1 MYSMSNE
8 EKIGGP
14 YTKQQQETRRN
25 QVFELHF
32 QQGYSAVSIAKTLD
46 VNRNTVNKDIEFLH
60 SELRNDKSP
69 NHKNQ
74 LDKQV
79 VRLDYQKTRLQKQLD
94 KDISMKERLQIEKII
109 SDADLRIAAF
119 FVKLV
124 TTRRHNYLG

>member
-1 MYSMSNE
+1 MSNE

>member
-1 MYSMSNE
+1 MIKE
-8 EKIGGP
+8 EKMGGP

-25 QVFELHF
+25 QIFELHF
-32 QQGYSAVSIAKTLD
+32 QQGYSAVSIAKTLG
-46 VNRNTVNKDIEFLH
+46 VNRNTVNKDIEFLF
-60 SELRNDKSP
+60 SEIRNDKSP

-79 VRLDYQKTRLQKQLD
+79 IKLDYQKTRLQKELD
-94 KDISMKERLQIEKII
+94 KDISIKERLQIEKMI

-124 TTRRHNYLG
+124 TTRRHNHLG

>member
-1 MYSMSNE
+1 MIKE
-8 EKIGGP
+8 EKMGGP

-25 QVFELHF
+25 QIFELHF
-32 QQGYSAVSIAKTLD
+32 QQGYSAVSIAKTLG
-46 VNRNTVNKDIEFLH
+46 VNRNTVNKDIEFLF
-60 SELRNDKSP
+60 SEIRNDKSP

-79 VRLDYQKTRLQKQLD
+79 IKLDYQKTRLQKELD
-94 KDISMKERLQIEKII
+94 KDISIKERLQIEKMI

-124 TTRRHNYLG
+124 TTRRHNSLG

>member
-1 MYSMSNE
+1 MIKE
-8 EKIGGP
+8 EKMGGP

-25 QVFELHF
+25 QIFELHF
-32 QQGYSAVSIAKTLD
+32 QQGYSAVSIAKTLG
-46 VNRNTVNKDIEFLH
+46 VNRNTVNKDIEILY
-60 SELRNDKSP
+60 SEIRNDKSP

-79 VRLDYQKTRLQKQLD
+79 IKLDYQKTRLQKELD
-94 KDISMKERLQIEKII
+94 KDISIKERIQIEKMI

-124 TTRRHNYLG
+124 TTRRHNHLG

>member
-1 MYSMSNE
+1 MIKE
-8 EKIGGP
+8 EKMGGP

-25 QVFELHF
+25 QIFELHF
-32 QQGYSAVSIAKTLD
+32 QQGYSAVSIAKTLG
-46 VNRNTVNKDIEFLH
+46 VNRNTVNKDIEFLF
-60 SELRNDKSP
+60 SEIRNDKSP

-79 VRLDYQKTRLQKQLD
+79 IKLDYQKTRLQKELD
-94 KDISMKERLQIEKII
+94 KDISIKERIQIEKMI

-124 TTRRHNYLG
+124 TTRRHNSLG

>member
-1 MYSMSNE
+1 MSKE

-25 QVFELHF
+25 EVFELHF
-32 QQGYSAVSIAKTLD
+32 EQGFSAVNIAKTLG
-46 VNRNTVNKDIEFLH
+46 VNRNTINKDIEFLY

-79 VRLDYQKTRLQKQLD
+79 IKLDYQKTRLQKELD
-94 KDISMKERLQIEKII
+94 KDISIKERLQIEKII
-109 SDADLRIAAF
+109 SNADLRIAAF

-124 TTRRHNYLG
+124 TTRRHNSLG

>member
-1 MYSMSNE
+1 MSKE

-25 QVFELHF
+25 EVFELHF
-32 QQGYSAVSIAKTLD
+32 EQGFSAVNIAKTLG
-46 VNRNTVNKDIEFLH
+46 VNRHTINKDIEFLY

-79 VRLDYQKTRLQKQLD
+79 IKLDYQKTRLQKELD
-94 KDISMKERLQIEKII
+94 KDISIKERLQIEKII
-109 SDADLRIAAF
+109 SNADLRIAAF

-124 TTRRHNYLG
+124 TTRRHNSLG

>member
-1 MYSMSNE
+1 MIKE
-8 EKIGGP
+8 EKMGGP

-25 QVFELHF
+25 QIFELHF
-32 QQGYSAVSIAKTLD
+32 QQGYSAVSIAKTLG
-46 VNRNTVNKDIEFLH
+46 VNRNTINKDIEFLY

-79 VRLDYQKTRLQKQLD
+79 IKLDYQKTRLQKELD
-94 KDISMKERLQIEKII
+94 KDISIKERLQIEKMI

-124 TTRRHNYLG
+124 TTRRHNHLG